1 LHTFLLNIGFFLLA
15 VSFFIKKNISKH
27 IVLILFAIALFG
39 FGILKKIP
47 IYIFWSALFLLINLF
62 SLVKFFLKKNKIISL
77 DEEIIDIYDNV
88 FFELNKKE
96 FLQIW
101 RRGKVLKSRVGE
113 FLCKQGIL
121 QGDIYLLLKGT
132 VAVYRNDEKIAE
144 LRRGNFVAEKGYI
157 TQKPASA
164 DVIAETDIE
173 YILWKRIDFEN
184 LKNENPDLFDKV
196 GEILQKGYSH

>member
-1 LHTFLLNIGFFLLA
+1 MNIGFFLLA
-15 VSFFIKKNISKH
+15 VSFFIKHSISKH
-27 IVLILFAIALFG
+27 IALILFAITLFG
-39 FGILKKIP
+39 FGILEKKP
-47 IYIFWSALFLLINLF
+47 SYDFWGAFFLLINLLP
-62 SLVKFFLKKNKIISL
+62 LVKFFHKKNQIVSI

-88 FFELNKKE
+88 FFALNKKE

-101 RRGKVLKSRVGE
+101 RRGKVLKSRAGE

-121 QGDIYLLLKGT
+121 QGDIYLLLNGT

-157 TQKPASA
+157 TNKPASA
-164 DVIAETDIE
+164 DVIAETNIE

-184 LKNENPDLFDKV
+184 LKNENPALFDKV
-196 GEILQKGYSH
+196 GKILQTGYSH